1 MNAVAHRDYN
11 STGSVQVSVF
21 RNRIVVRN
29 PGSLPVELTK
39 ADLMKEHGSY
49 PHNPYL
55 AEVMYQMG
63 YIEKYGTGITENIRK
78 MQEAHLLAPEI
89 DLSAEFVTT
98 IWRDDVAAND
108 ATSLSNVAT
117 DNSNVATNLGTNIG
131 TNDATHKTHNH
142 LTNSTS
148 RETNIGTNI
157 GTSNDNVATD
167 HLAENK
173 RIVDRMVKK
182 KVKPRMTKEHLRE
195 CIIEVCIVDHSIDEL
210 AALLKKSPD
219 YLLNFIIPDLVADG
233 ILLRTKPSHS
243 PGQTYMTNPKLDK

>member
-21 RNRIVVRN
+21 CNRIVVRN
-29 PGSLPVELTK
+29 PGTLPVELTK

-63 YIEKYGTGITENIRK
+63 YIEKYGTGITENIRR
-78 MQEAHLLAPEI
+78 MQEARLLAPEI

-98 IWRDDVAAND
+98 IWRDNIG
-108 ATSLSNVAT
+108 TNVA
-117 DNSNVATNLGTNIG
+117 TNIG
-131 TNDATHKTHNH
+131 TNNATNIYANKLINNT
-142 LTNSTS
+142 TNGVDVGTS
-148 RETNIGTNI
+148 IETNIGT
-157 GTSNDNVATD
+157 SDDNVATD
-167 HLAENK
+167 HLVENK
-173 RIVDRMVKK
+173 RIVDRLVKK
-182 KVKPRMTKEHLRE
+182 KVKPRMTKEQLRE

-210 AALLKKSPD
+210 ATLLRKSPD
-219 YLLNFIIPDLVADG
+219 YLQNSIIPDLVADG